1 MNYFAAYMHKGKK
14 EGEIITTFAVEMIS
28 INNLTFEIG
37 SRALYDEANWHIKP
51 GDKVGLIG
59 ANGTGKSTLLR
70 LIVGQYK
77 PTSGSISMAKD
88 LKIGY
93 LNQDLLSY
101 HSDKSIV
108 HVAMEAFERQN
119 QLHLEIENLL
129 QKLET
134 DYSDDILNKL
144 SDKQMEFEALD
155 GYNIE
160 FRAHE
165 ILAGLGF
172 SEEEQKRPL
181 ATFSGG
187 WRMRVM
193 LARIL
198 LQTPDILLLDEP
210 TNHMDLPSIK
220 WLENYLQAFEGA
232 IVIVSHDRYFLDR
245 IIKKTVESRKG
256 KLTLYAGNYSFYVEE
271 KSLRNEIQAGQFK
284 NQQAKIKQ
292 EERLIER
299 FRAKASKAKMA
310 QSRIKALDK
319 MERVDDVDDDNPE
332 VNFSFK
338 FSKPSGRHVV
348 TLENISKSYPNLEI
362 LRNTDAI
369 IEKGDKIA
377 LIGANGKGK
386 STLLRIVAADDK
398 NYEGT
403 VTQGHNVSQTFFAQ
417 HQLEALHLENSIIA
431 EMQAYAP
438 KHTETELRSILGCFL
453 FTGDDAFKKIKVLSG
468 GEKSRVALAKALTAD
483 ANFLVLDE
491 PTNHLDMASVNILIQ
506 ALQQYE
512 GTVIV
517 VSHDRYFL
525 DNIANKIWFIEDK
538 EIKEYPGTYEEYEI
552 WNSKRVHIPAEKTE
566 KKVTKEEPKKE
577 KIASPTEDKFKLI
590 QKKNKELAQLEQQI
604 STKEIRVKEL
614 EILLAKEEVFSNA
627 VKLQETTREYNS
639 IKAEYQQLQASWE
652 KIAEEIIELED

>member
-1 MNYFAAYMHKGKK
+1 
-14 EGEIITTFAVEMIS
+14 MIS

-37 SRALYDEANWHIKP
+37 SRALYDEASWHIKP

-70 LIVGQYK
+70 LIVGQYT
-77 PTSGSISMAKD
+77 PTSGTISMAKD

-101 HSDKSIV
+101 HSDKSIL

-119 QLHLEIENLL
+119 QLHTEIENLL

-134 DYSDDILNKL
+134 DYSDEILNKL

-172 SEEEQKRPL
+172 SEDEQKRPL

-256 KLTLYAGNYSFYVEE
+256 KLTLYAGNYSFYLEE
-271 KSLRNEIQAGQFK
+271 KALRSEIQSNQFK

-310 QSRIKALDK
+310 QSRIKALDR
-319 MERVDDVDDDNPE
+319 MEKIDDVDDDNPT
-332 VNFSFK
+332 VNFQFK

-348 TLENISKSYPNLEI
+348 TLENISKSYPNMEI
-362 LRNTDAI
+362 LKNTDGL

-386 STLLRIVAADDK
+386 STLLRIVADADHE
-398 NYEGT
+398 YTGT
-403 VTQGHNVSQTFFAQ
+403 STKGHNVSQTFFAQ

-431 EMQAYAP
+431 EMQAFAP

-453 FTGDDAFKKIKVLSG
+453 FSGDDAFKKIKVLSG

-491 PTNHLDMASVNILIQ
+491 PTNHLDMQSVNILIQ

-512 GTVIV
+512 GTLIV

-525 DNIANKIWFIEDK
+525 DHVANKIWFIEDK
-538 EIKEYPGTYEEYEI
+538 EIKEYPGTYQEYEE
-552 WNSKRVHIPAEKTE
+552 WNAKRILNPAEKKPE
-566 KKVTKEEPKKE
+566 KKVVAEQPKKV
-577 KIASPTEDKFKLI
+577 KIAPTEDKFKVI
-590 QKKNKELAQLEQQI
+590 SKKNKELAVLEQEI
-604 STKEIRVKEL
+604 SEKENEVRFL
-614 EILLAKEEVFSNA
+614 ENEIAKEEIYSDA
-627 VKLQETTREYNS
+627 VKLQDHTRRYNS
-639 IKAEYQQLQASWE
+639 EKALLNQLQKNWE
-652 KIAEEIIELED
+652 ELAEEIMELEG

>member
-1 MNYFAAYMHKGKK
+1 MSAKVAKD
-14 EGEIITTFAVEMIS
+14 EEIFITFAPEMIS

-59 ANGTGKSTLLR
+59 ANGTGKSTLLK
-70 LIVGQYK
+70 LIVGEYS
-77 PTSGSISMAKD
+77 PTSGTISMAKD
-88 LKIGY
+88 LKLGY

-101 HSDKSIV
+101 HSEKSIL

-119 QLHLEIENLL
+119 QLHTEIENLL
-129 QKLET
+129 KKLET

-144 SDKQMEFEALD
+144 SDKQTEFEALD
-155 GYNIE
+155 GYSIE

-172 SEEEQKRPL
+172 SEEEQQRPL

-198 LQTPDILLLDEP
+198 LQAPDILLLDEP
-210 TNHMDLPSIK
+210 TNHLDLPSIK
-220 WLENYLQAFEGA
+220 WLETYLQGFEGA

-245 IIKKTVESRKG
+245 IINKTVESRKG
-256 KLTLYAGNYSFYVEE
+256 KLTLYAGNYSFYLEE
-271 KSLRNEIQAGQFK
+271 KSLRGEIQSNQFK

-292 EERLIER
+292 EEKLIER
-299 FRAKASKAKMA
+299 FRSKASKAKMV
-310 QSRIKALDK
+310 QSRIKALDR
-319 MERVDDVDDDNPE
+319 MEKVEEVDDDNPE

-348 TLENISKSYPNLEI
+348 TLEKISKSYPNVEI
-362 LRNTDAI
+362 LEKTDGL

-386 STLLRIVAADDK
+386 STLLRIVADADK
-398 NYEGT
+398 EFEGKST
-403 VTQGHNVSQTFFAQ
+403 KGHNVSQTFFAQ
-417 HQLEALHLENSIIA
+417 HQLEALHLENSVLQELVA
-431 EMQAYAP
+431 FAP
-438 KHTETELRSILGCFL
+438 KHTETELRSILGSFL
-453 FTGDDAFKKIKVLSG
+453 FTGDDVFKKIKVLSG

-512 GTVIV
+512 GSFIV

-525 DNIANKIWFIEDK
+525 DNIANKIWFIENK
-538 EIKEYPGTYEEYEI
+538 EIKEYPGSYQEYEE
-552 WNSKRVHIPAEKTE
+552 WNSKRVIKPEIKQE
-566 KKVTKEEPKKE
+566 KKPKEEPKKE
-577 KIASPTEDKFKLI
+577 KAAPTEDVKRII
-590 QKKNKELAQLEQQI
+590 QKKNKELSLLEEKIEEQEVLVKRLETELAQEDI
-604 STKEIRVKEL
+604 YSD
-614 EILLAKEEVFSNA
+614 A
-627 VKLQETTREYNS
+627 VKLQEYTRNYNS
-639 IKAEYQQLQASWE
+639 EKAKLETLQQDWE
-652 KIAEEIIELED
+652 SLAEEIMNLEG

>member
-1 MNYFAAYMHKGKK
+1 
-14 EGEIITTFAVEMIS
+14 MIS

-70 LIVGQYK
+70 LIVGQYT
-77 PTSGSISMAKD
+77 PTSGTISMAKD

-101 HSDKSIV
+101 HSDKSIL

-119 QLHLEIENLL
+119 QLHAEIEDLL
-129 QKLET
+129 HKLET
-134 DYSDDILNKL
+134 DYSDEILNKL
-144 SDKQMEFEALD
+144 SDKQVEFEALD

-160 FRAHE
+160 FKAHE

-210 TNHMDLPSIK
+210 TNHVNLTTIK
-220 WLENYLQAFEGA
+220 WMENYLQAFDGA

-256 KLTLYAGNYSFYVEE
+256 KLTLYAGNYSFYLEE
-271 KSLRNEIQAGQFK
+271 KELRNELQANQFK

-310 QSRIKALDK
+310 QSRIKALDRL
-319 MERVDDVDDDNPE
+319 ERIDDVDDDNPT

-362 LRNTDAI
+362 LKNTSAI

-386 STLLRIVAADDK
+386 STLLRIVANADHQF
-398 NYEGT
+398 EGKAE
-403 VTQGHNVSQTFFAQ
+403 QGHNVSQTFFAQ
-417 HQLEALHLENSIIA
+417 HQLEALHLENSILA
-431 EMQAYAP
+431 ELQTFAP

-483 ANFLVLDE
+483 ANFLALDE
-491 PTNHLDMASVNILIQ
+491 PTNHLDMQSVNILIQ

-512 GTVIV
+512 GTFIV

-525 DNIANKIWFIEDK
+525 DNVANKIWYIEDK
-538 EIKEYPGTYEEYEI
+538 QIKEYPGTYQEYEE
-552 WNSKRVHIPAEKTE
+552 WAAKRVVKADVKTE
-566 KKVTKEEPKKE
+566 KKIKEEPKVKKE
-577 KIASPTEDKFKLI
+577 KQPLTEDKTRLLS
-590 QKKNKELAQLEQQI
+590 KKNKELTSFEQKIEEQ
-604 STKEIRVKEL
+604 
-614 EILLAKEEVFSNA
+614 EILVKNLESKLADEA
-627 VKLQETTREYNS
+627 VYSDATKLQETTRSYNS
-639 IKAEYQQLQASWE
+639 AKALLTQFQESWE
-652 KIAEEIIELED
+652 QLAEEIMELENG

>member
-1 MNYFAAYMHKGKK
+1 
-14 EGEIITTFAVEMIS
+14 MIS

-70 LIVGQYK
+70 LIVGQYT

-101 HSDKSIV
+101 HSDKSIL

-119 QLHLEIENLL
+119 QLHSEIENLL

-155 GYNIE
+155 GYSIE

-172 SEEEQKRPL
+172 SEDEQKRPL

-220 WLENYLQAFEGA
+220 WLENYLQGFEGA

-256 KLTLYAGNYSFYVEE
+256 KLTLYAGNYSFYLEE
-271 KSLRNEIQAGQFK
+271 KALRSEIQAGQFK

-310 QSRIKALDK
+310 QSRIKALDR
-319 MERVDDVDDDNPE
+319 MEKVEDVDDDNPT

-348 TLENISKSYPNLEI
+348 TLENVSKAYPNLEI
-362 LRNTDAI
+362 LRNTAGI

-386 STLLRIVAADDK
+386 STLLRIVAGADPD
-398 NYEGT
+398 YEGKSEH
-403 VTQGHNVSQTFFAQ
+403 GHNVSQTFFAQ

-431 EMQAYAP
+431 EMQAFAP
-438 KHTETELRSILGCFL
+438 KHTDTELRSILGCFL
-453 FTGDDAFKKIKVLSG
+453 FSGDDAFKKIKVLSG

-483 ANFLVLDE
+483 ANFLALDE
-491 PTNHLDMASVNILIQ
+491 PTNHLDMQSVNILIQ
-506 ALQQYE
+506 ALQQFE
-512 GTVIV
+512 GTLIV

-525 DNIANKIWFIEDK
+525 DHVANKIWYIEDK
-538 EIKEYPGTYEEYEI
+538 QIKEYPGTYQEFED
-552 WNSKRVHIPAEKTE
+552 WNSKRIIKPEE
-566 KKVTKEEPKKE
+566 KKVEKKVVVEEPKKV
-577 KIASPTEDKFKLI
+577 KVAPTDDKFKLI
-590 QKKNKELAQLEQQI
+590 SKKNKELAALEL
-604 STKEIRVKEL
+604 KVVEKEL
-614 EILLAKEEVFSNA
+614 IVKNLEIDLAKEEIYSNTT
-627 VKLQETTREYNS
+627 KLQQYTRNYNS
-639 IKAEYQQLQASWE
+639 SKAELTQLQKNWE
-652 KIAEEIIELED
+652 ELAEEIMELED

>member
-1 MNYFAAYMHKGKK
+1 
-14 EGEIITTFAVEMIS
+14 MIS

-37 SRALYDEANWHIKP
+37 ARALYDEANWHIKP

-59 ANGTGKSTLLR
+59 ANGTGKSTLLKI
-70 LIVGQYK
+70 IVGEYS
-77 PTSGSISMAKD
+77 PTAGTISMAKD

-101 HSDKSIV
+101 HSDKSIL

-119 QLHLEIENLL
+119 QLHSEIEVLL
-129 QKLET
+129 KKLET
-134 DYSDDILNKL
+134 DYSDEILNKL

-155 GYNIE
+155 GYSIE

-172 SEEEQKRPL
+172 SEDEQQRPL

-210 TNHMDLPSIK
+210 TNHLDLPSIK

-245 IIKKTVESRKG
+245 IINKTVESRKG
-256 KLTLYAGNYSFYVEE
+256 KLTLYAGNYSFYLEE
-271 KSLRNEIQAGQFK
+271 KSLREEIQGNQFK

-292 EERLIER
+292 EEKIIER
-299 FRAKASKAKMA
+299 FRAKASKAKMV
-310 QSRIKALDK
+310 QSRIKALDR
-319 MERVDDVDDDNPE
+319 MEKVDDIDDDNPE

-348 TLENISKSYPNLEI
+348 TIDQISKSYPNLQI
-362 LRNTDAI
+362 LEKTDGL

-386 STLLRIVAADDK
+386 STLLRIVADADSE
-398 NYEGT
+398 YTGT
-403 VTQGHNVSQTFFAQ
+403 STKGHNVSQTFFAQ
-417 HQLEALHLENSIIA
+417 HQLEALHLENSILQELVA
-431 EMQAYAP
+431 FAP

-453 FTGDDAFKKIKVLSG
+453 FTGDDVFKKIKVLSG

-512 GTVIV
+512 GTFIV

-525 DNIANKIWFIEDK
+525 DNVANKIWYIEDK
-538 EIKEYPGTYEEYEI
+538 KIKEYPGTYQEYEV
-552 WNSKRVHIPAEKTE
+552 WNSKRVVKPEEKQP
-566 KKVTKEEPKKE
+566 KKVKEELKKE
-577 KIASPTEDKFKLI
+577 KPVLTDDLQKTL
-590 QKKNKELAQLEQQI
+590 QKKNRELAALEQKIADQ
-604 STKEIRVKEL
+604 EVAVKNL
-614 EILLAKEEVFSNA
+614 EAELAKEEIYSDA
-627 VKLQETTREYNS
+627 VKLQETTRNYNS
-639 IKAEYQQLQASWE
+639 EKARYDQFQSDWE
-652 KIAEEIIELED
+652 KLAEEIMELEG